1 MKKVLIV
8 SSPFFGYQESVGRAF
23 EELGWK
29 IKIETYDE
37 PVHPFRGW
45 LKWKHKFSR
54 NKEAIKSSN
63 RKEYA
68 KYIEKVFDSFQPD
81 LVFSYNGTILL
92 NSTLDKWR
100 KTARVIFWMY
110 DSVLRDD
117 RENCRTHIDH
127 SDAVF
132 CFENKDVEYYASIG
146 KTAYFLPLACD
157 TTVYFP
163 TNINGP
169 KDIDI
174 LFVGTIYTSQKRKAI
189 LEKVV
194 CRYPQLKIRFYG
206 QYKPFVKNP
215 LTWFFRRHR
224 KQFLNYNIP
233 PADVNSLFG
242 RCRIAL
248 NIHHTQSTFG
258 ANQRLY
264 EASGA
269 GAYQICD
276 YNPYIASVFQKGE
289 IGLYHNENELF
300 SLIDYAL
307 THDMSSNAKAAYDIV
322 ISEHNFKSRICA
334 MLNVINHQI
343 N

>member
-1 MKKVLIV
+1 MAKVLII
-8 SSPFFGYQESVGRAF
+8 SSPFFDYQKSVGRAF
-23 EELGWK
+23 EELGWEV
-29 IKIETYDE
+29 KIETYDE
-37 PVHPFRGW
+37 PVHPFRRW

-54 NKEAIKSSN
+54 NKEAIKSTN
-63 RKEYA
+63 RIEYA
-68 KYIEKVFDSFQPD
+68 CYIEKVFDSYQPD

-92 NSTLDKWR
+92 DSTLDKWR
-100 KTARVIFWMY
+100 KKAKVIFWMY

-117 RENCRTHIDH
+117 RATCRGHIDH

-132 CFENKDVEYYASIG
+132 CFENKDVEYYASLG
-146 KTAYFLPLACD
+146 KKAYFLPLACD

-174 LFVGTIYTSQKRKAI
+174 LFVGTIYTSEKRKAI

-194 CRYPQLKIRFYG
+194 QRYPQLNIKFYG

-215 LTWFFRRHR
+215 IKWLFRKHR
-224 KQFLNYNIP
+224 KQFLNHNISP
-233 PADVNSLFG
+233 SEVNSLFG

-248 NIHHTQSTFG
+248 NVHHKQSTFG

-276 YNPYIASVFQKGE
+276 YNPYIESVFQKGE
-289 IGLYHNENELF
+289 VGLYHNEEELF
-300 SLIDYAL
+300 ALIDYAL
-307 THDMSSNAKAAYDIV
+307 THNMDAQAKAAHDI
-322 ISEHNFKSRICA
+322 ILSKHSFKSRISE
-334 MLNVINHQI
+334 MLSISKAL
-343 N
+343 